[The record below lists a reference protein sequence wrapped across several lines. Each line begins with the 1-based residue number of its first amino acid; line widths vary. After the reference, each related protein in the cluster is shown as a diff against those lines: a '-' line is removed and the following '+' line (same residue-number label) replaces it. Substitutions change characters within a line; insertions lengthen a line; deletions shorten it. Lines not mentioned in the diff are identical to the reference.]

1 MAHLEEGGQK
11 SGKKVYS
18 LQLQQRYQ
26 WTTVIKKKAHPLKY
40 LEKQLAM
47 NIFVKWMMTTILSA
61 ENKWQNK

>member
-26 WTTVIKKKAHPLKY
+26 WTTVIKKSTSIKIFGKATGNEHFCHV
-40 LEKQLAM
+40 
-47 NIFVKWMMTTILSA
+47 NDD
-61 ENKWQNK
+61 NKIIGWE

>member
-26 WTTVIKKKAHPLKY
+26 WTTVIKKKH
-40 LEKQLAM
+40 
-47 NIFVKWMMTTILSA
+47 IH
-61 ENKWQNK
+61 